1 VSGTAPPGR
10 TGFAD
15 HFSRDS
21 ASYAAFRPRYPA
33 ELFTFIAGLP
43 ASRGLAW
50 DVGTGS
56 GQAVSMLARYFD
68 RVAASDA
75 SVAQL
80 RARTRA
86 QGVYYLAE
94 RGEASAIAGGR
105 VDLVTVAQAYHW
117 LDHQAF
123 HAEVDRVIAPGGALA
138 VWCYGK
144 LDATPDI
151 EAALT
156 AFYDGTVGPY
166 WPAERAHVERAYRH
180 FEIPIDEVP
189 APRISIDAQFTLAQ
203 LLGYVSS
210 WSAVGRFIKANG
222 HDPVPELGRVLG
234 SLWGNPDTPRRMV
247 WPISVRAG
255 RWRGAGA
262 RGR

>member
-1 VSGTAPPGR
+1 VSGTVPPGR

-56 GQAVSMLARYFD
+56 GQAASMLAGHFD

-80 RARTRA
+80 RVRARV
-86 QGVYYLAE
+86 QGVHYLAE

-117 LDHQAF
+117 LDHRAF
-123 HAEVDRVIAPGGALA
+123 HVEVDRVIAPGGALA

-144 LDATPDI
+144 
-151 EAALT
+151 
-156 AFYDGTVGPY
+156 
-166 WPAERAHVERAYRH
+166 
-180 FEIPIDEVP
+180 
-189 APRISIDAQFTLAQ
+189 
-203 LLGYVSS
+203 
-210 WSAVGRFIKANG
+210 
-222 HDPVPELGRVLG
+222 HDPVPELGRVLA
-234 SLWGNPDTPRRMV
+234 SLWGNPDTPKRMV
-247 WPISVRAG
+247 WPVSVRAG
-255 RWRGAGA
+255 RWLGA
-262 RGR
+262 RER

>member
-43 ASRGLAW
+43 AGRGLAW

-56 GQAVSMLARYFD
+56 GQAASMLAPHFE

-80 RARTRA
+80 RVRTRV
-86 QGVYYLAE
+86 QGVHYLAE
-94 RGEASAIAGGR
+94 RGEASAVAGGR
-105 VDLVTVAQAYHW
+105 VDLVSVAQAYHW

-151 EAALT
+151 EAGLT

-166 WPAERAHVERAYRH
+166 WPAERVHVERAYRH

-189 APRISIDAQFTLAQ
+189 GPPISIDAELTLAQ

-210 WSAVGRFIKANG
+210 WSAVGRFIKAKG
-222 HDPVPELGRVLG
+222 YDPVPELGRVLA
-234 SLWGNPDTPRRMV
+234 SLWGNPDTPKRMV
-247 WPISVRAG
+247 WPVSVRAG
-255 RWRGAGA
+255 RWLGA
-262 RGR
+262 RER

>member
-1 VSGTAPPGR
+1 MSGTAHPGR

-43 ASRGLAW
+43 SSRRLAW

-56 GQAVSMLARYFD
+56 GQAASMLAGHFD

-80 RARTRA
+80 RVRTLVP
-86 QGVYYLAE
+86 GVHYLAE

-123 HAEVDRVIAPGGALA
+123 HAEVDRVLAPGGALA

-151 EAALT
+151 EGAL
-156 AFYDGTVGPY
+156 AEFYDGTVGPY
-166 WPAERAHVERAYRH
+166 WPAERVHVERAYRH

-189 APRISIDAQFTLAQ
+189 APTISIDAELTLAQ

-222 HDPVPELGRVLG
+222 YDPVPELGRVLG
-234 SLWGNPDTPRRMV
+234 SVWGNPDTPKRMV
-247 WPISVRAG
+247 WPVSVRAG
-255 RWRGAGA
+255 RWLGVGG